1 MKKIEEEE
9 LKQKNALDDLVF
21 VKEEVINK
29 HIQFIVFVYDFAI
42 EIEQSP

>member
-9 LKQKNALDDLVF
+9 LKQKNALDDLAF

-29 HIQFIVFVYDFAI
+29 RQI
-42 EIEQSP
+42 